1 VIFNDE
7 GASRRQLLL
16 TKGGQQG
23 TNIGAATDRLQRIR
37 SGFLAQPCLQIVPHA
52 LGGRRERL
60 SVGLF
65 ATEFGD
71 RLIQAIVLL

>member
-16 TKGGQQG
+16 MKGGQQG
-23 TNIGAATDRLQRIR
+23 TNISAPTDRLKRIGSR
-37 SGFLAQPCLQIVPHA
+37 FLAQPCLQLVPHA

-65 ATEFGD
+65 AAKLGD